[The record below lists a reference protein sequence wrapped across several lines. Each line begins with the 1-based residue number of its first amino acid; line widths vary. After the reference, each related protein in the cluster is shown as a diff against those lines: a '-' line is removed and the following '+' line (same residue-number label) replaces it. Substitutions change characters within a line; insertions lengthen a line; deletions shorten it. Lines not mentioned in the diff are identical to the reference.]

1 MQLARVQC
9 MRPSILVARFS
20 YIEMTSMK
28 NWLIYGVLFTWAT
41 VATLLHLLKRD
52 SITVT
57 EKYTILEEDDIDA
70 NDDEVLSPGN
80 PQAMDPHLDSYFS
93 KIFHYKPKDDEREE
107 FTIIMMTYK
116 REKVLPDLLLHY
128 CKIKNLHKILVIWND
143 VGTQIPGNILKVANE
158 CQVTLQF
165 IKETENKV
173 TNRFKPRP
181 EIETDCKWD

>member
-1 MQLARVQC
+1 
-9 MRPSILVARFS
+9 
-20 YIEMTSMK
+20 MK
-28 NWLIYGVLFTWAT
+28 YWVICGVLFTWAV
-41 VATLLHLLKRD
+41 VATLLHLHF
-52 SITVT
+52 IT
-57 EKYTILEEDDIDA
+57 KYT
-70 NDDEVLSPGN
+70 NKNNGVSFPGSPY
-80 PQAMDPHLDSYFS
+80 AMDPHLELYFS
-93 KIFHYKPKDDEREE
+93 KIFRYKTKDNEREFYFSKIFRFKTKDDEREK

-143 VGTQIPGNILKVANE
+143 VDAPIPSNILKVANE

-181 EIETDCKWD
+181 EIETDCKWELSWIKALL

>member
-1 MQLARVQC
+1 MGPR
-9 MRPSILVARFS
+9 
-20 YIEMTSMK
+20 
-28 NWLIYGVLFTWAT
+28 
-41 VATLLHLLKRD
+41 
-52 SITVT
+52 
-57 EKYTILEEDDIDA
+57 
-70 NDDEVLSPGN
+70 
-80 PQAMDPHLDSYFS
+80 LDRYFS
-93 KIFHYKPKDDEREE
+93 KIFRYKPKDDEREE

-181 EIETDCKWD
+181 EIETDCKWELNNMLMSIMIYYMGGDYQTHNMKS

>member
-1 MQLARVQC
+1 
-9 MRPSILVARFS
+9 
-20 YIEMTSMK
+20 MK
-28 NWLIYGVLFTWAT
+28 NWIICGALFTWAI
-41 VATLLHLLKRD
+41 VATLLYLHF
-52 SITVT
+52 IT
-57 EKYTILEEDDIDA
+57 KYNVTILEHDA
-70 NDDEVLSPGN
+70 NDDEVSSPGN
-80 PQAMDPHLDSYFS
+80 PQAMGPRLDRYFS
-93 KIFHYKPKDDEREE
+93 KIFRYKPKDDEREE

-181 EIETDCKWD
+181 EIETDCKWELNNMLMSIMIYYMGGDYQTHNMKS